1 MLFSVPERLLLLP
14 ILPEVGDVIT
24 LKVVRDLQD
33 ILAFTEE
40 EIKLFNLR
48 TQGGAL
54 RWDNGT
60 DKEVPLTPKQA
71 EVIVEALKQRDKAKK
86 LPIQLLSLYERV
98 VETKKKK

>member
-40 EIKLFNLR
+40 EIKLFSLR

-60 DKEVPLTPKQA
+60 DKEVPLTPKQT